1 MALKSSNVAARVEPE
16 IKEKAEKILSTLGI
30 SVSNGI
36 NMFYRQVILWNGLP
50 FRPSIPVSEPKP
62 LSEITKEEFD
72 AKMARGIAQAESGEG
87 IPAKDF
93 FENLR
98 REVLKSHV

>member
-50 FRPSIPVSEPKP
+50 FRPSIPVTEPKP

-93 FENLR
+93 FENLK

>member
-50 FRPSIPVSEPKP
+50 FRPSIPVSEPKSI
-62 LSEITKEEFD
+62 SEITKEEFD
-72 AKMARGIAQAESGEG
+72 AKMARGIAQAESGDG
-87 IPAKDF
+87 IPANEF
-93 FENLR
+93 FSKLR
-98 REVLKSHV
+98 QEIKSHV

>member
-50 FRPSIPVSEPKP
+50 FRPSIPVTEPKP

>member
-50 FRPSIPVSEPKP
+50 FRPSIPISEPKP
-62 LSEITKEEFD
+62 LSEITKEEFND
-72 AKMARGIAQAESGEG
+72 KMARGIAQAESGEG
-87 IPAKDF
+87 IPSDKF
-93 FENLR
+93 FANLR
-98 REVLKSHV
+98 QEVLKSHV

>member
-50 FRPSIPVSEPKP
+50 FRPSIPVTEPKP
-62 LSEITKEEFD
+62 LSEITKEKFD